1 MYCNGIEL
9 VSRLNEILSKH
20 LKSTRL
26 GGSRL
31 RLITGVFFY
40 SIN

>member
-1 MYCNGIEL
+1 MHCNGIEL
-9 VSRLNEILSKH
+9 MSRLNEILSKH
-20 LKSTRL
+20 LKSMRL

-31 RLITGVFFY
+31 RLITGVYFD